1 MGCHQPVPCVP
12 RQASVVSTCNGLL
25 GAWLAEEPGAFTE
38 HDSPWHGHDGY
49 MTSEEIY
56 LKLQGL
62 LADEAVGI
70 RYAGPELSETTVS
83 RALGALQLAENNCV
97 VFRRADAR
105 NQPKGAARIKVR
117 LYKLVSNPDAV
128 EPVSTQHLTGRVR
141 TGVSRA
147 WNAPNLTSPDSDDGD
162 DEPSQAGA
170 ETEHHAQA
178 KQPTQP
184 KPGSGAR
191 KSGAQKTTSEVFSEA
206 WLEIHAAIAEAFQ
219 HEQLCSLE
227 ELVQAFADAK
237 LPSLNVPAAKWQHVL
252 QTAAH
257 DTVAGALGWL
267 WDEVRP
273 KRAGQKR
280 TADRDAAR
288 HSPQL
293 PPAKTARHQID
304 WLPAVILKLGAAA
317 AFLLASM
324 PSAWLHALGRSCTS
338 LHGAT
343 QIWRRWTRPTA
354 SSRRPSPAACS
365 TCLVRTGRQT
375 PSLLS

>member
-1 MGCHQPVPCVP
+1 M
-12 RQASVVSTCNGLL
+12 
-25 GAWLAEEPGAFTE
+25 
-38 HDSPWHGHDGY
+38 
-49 MTSEEIY
+49 
-56 LKLQGL
+56 
-62 LADEAVGI
+62 
-70 RYAGPELSETTVS
+70 
-83 RALGALQLAENNCV
+83 
-97 VFRRADAR
+97 
-105 NQPKGAARIKVR
+105 R

-141 TGVSRA
+141 AGVSRA
-147 WNAPNLTSPDSDDGD
+147 WNAPNLTSPDSDGD
-162 DEPSQAGA
+162 DEPAQAGA
-170 ETEHHAQA
+170 AEAQA

-184 KPGSGAR
+184 KPGSGVR
-191 KSGAQKTTSEVFSEA
+191 RSRAQTTSEVFSEA

-219 HEQLCSLE
+219 HEQLSSLE

-257 DTVAGALGWL
+257 DTVAGALGRL

-304 WLPAVILKLGAAA
+304 WLPAVVLKLGAAA
-317 AFLLASM
+317 ASLLAPCPLSGSTSSVAHAP
-324 PSAWLHALGRSCTS
+324 PSTVRRRSGGGGRDQPPHQEGLRLRLAALAWSARD
-338 LHGAT
+338 A
-343 QIWRRWTRPTA
+343 RRQVCFPD
-354 SSRRPSPAACS
+354 
-365 TCLVRTGRQT
+365 G
-375 PSLLS
+375 

>member
-1 MGCHQPVPCVP
+1 MP

-25 GAWLAEEPGAFTE
+25 GAWLTEESGAFTE

-70 RYAGPELSETTVS
+70 RYTGPELSETLVG
-83 RALGALQLAENNCV
+83 RALGALQQAENNCV

-105 NQPKGAARIKVR
+105 NRPKGAARIPVR

-141 TGVSRA
+141 AGVSRA
-147 WNAPNLTSPDSDDGD
+147 WNAPNLTSPDSDED
-162 DEPSQAGA
+162 DEPAQAGA
-170 ETEHHAQA
+170 EAQA

-184 KPGSGAR
+184 KPGSGVR

-219 HEQLCSLE
+219 HEQLSSLE

-257 DTVAGALGWL
+257 DTVAGALGRL

-293 PPAKTARHQID
+293 PPREDGSPPDRLAARGRLEA
-304 WLPAVILKLGAAA
+304 WCGRRLPV
-317 AFLLASM
+317 LASM

-343 QIWRRWTRPTA
+343 QIWRR
-354 SSRRPSPAACS
+354 
-365 TCLVRTGRQT
+365 
-375 PSLLS
+375 